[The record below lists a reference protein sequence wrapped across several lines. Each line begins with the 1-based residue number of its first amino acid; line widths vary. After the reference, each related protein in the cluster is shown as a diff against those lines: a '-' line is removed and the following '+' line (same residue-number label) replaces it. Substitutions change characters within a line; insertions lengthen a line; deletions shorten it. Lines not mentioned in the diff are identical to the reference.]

1 MKRTPRHLL
10 LARHRN
16 MSDRLDRVRA
26 SALSESL
33 PHRTPSESRTS
44 APVTIRIALA
54 VWWELI
60 QPARRAWTGMACVWL
75 VILVVNM
82 ALRESPP
89 DSAHAGPLTPE
100 AIQVL
105 KEQERMMAELI
116 GEDRRPRVEAV
127 EPTRPEP
134 RGELRRKEWRV

>member
-33 PHRTPSESRTS
+33 AHRTSSESRAS
-44 APVTIRIALA
+44 APVTIRIALT
-54 VWWELI
+54 VWWQMI

-75 VILVVNM
+75 VILVANI
-82 ALRESPP
+82 ALRESQP

-105 KEQERMMAELI
+105 KEQARLMAELI
-116 GEDRRPRVEAV
+116 GDERRSTVKPI

-134 RGELRRKEWRV
+134 RGDLRRNEWRV